1 MAELKRERFPNW
13 KGLQQVLT
21 FSSGFWDLDVY
32 ILCTSCLALHNKGEF
47 LAHYAKC

>member
-1 MAELKRERFPNW
+1 MAERMFKGHLNG